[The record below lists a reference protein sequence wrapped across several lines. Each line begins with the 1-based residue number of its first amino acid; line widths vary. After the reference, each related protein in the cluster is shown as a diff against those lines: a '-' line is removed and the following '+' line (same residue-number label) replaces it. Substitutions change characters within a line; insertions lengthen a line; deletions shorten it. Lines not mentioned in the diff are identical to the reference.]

1 MIFAGESPLR
11 MDRFSPKVCCSLL
24 RLKSYALSRELL
36 EAAFPEREVDDA
48 DFLERSVAIWL
59 VDVEFGCGALFKKKS
74 WNRNYNFFKKLI
86 TCWILVLKNSWTYL
100 LLLEDEDI
108 VVKETLT
115 ELEDTD
121 VDNVDLFVVCLLRSL
136 ANCCWFSRK
145 FLLFTLVIFNPLL
158 FDIMLMTSTL
168 EL

>member
-59 VDVEFGCGALFKKKS
+59 VDVEFGCGALFKK
-74 WNRNYNFFKKLI
+74 NHEI
-86 TCWILVLKNSWTYL
+86 TIFSKNSWNYML
-100 LLLEDEDI
+100 KFSLKKF
-108 VVKETLT
+108 VKLPVTIRGWRHCGQGNT
-115 ELEDTD
+115 HRTWGYW
-121 VDNVDLFVVCLLRSL
+121 
-136 ANCCWFSRK
+136 CW
-145 FLLFTLVIFNPLL
+145 
-158 FDIMLMTSTL
+158 
-168 EL
+168 

>member
-59 VDVEFGCGALFKKKS
+59 VDVEFGCGALFKK
-74 WNRNYNFFKKLI
+74 NHEIEI
-86 TCWILVLKNSWTYL
+86 TIFSKN
-100 LLLEDEDI
+100 
-108 VVKETLT
+108 
-115 ELEDTD
+115 
-121 VDNVDLFVVCLLRSL
+121 
-136 ANCCWFSRK
+136 
-145 FLLFTLVIFNPLL
+145 
-158 FDIMLMTSTL
+158 
-168 EL
+168 

>member
-59 VDVEFGCGALFKKKS
+59 VDVEFGCGALFKKNHEITIFSKNS
-74 WNRNYNFFKKLI
+74 WNYMS
-86 TCWILVLKNSWTYL
+86 ILVLKNSWNYL

-145 FLLFTLVIFNPLL
+145 FLLFTLLIFNPLL
-158 FDIMLMTSTL
+158 FDIILMTSTL

>member
-59 VDVEFGCGALFKKKS
+59 VDVEFGCGALHKKNHEITKISSNYMLHCSFKKFVNLPVTIRG
-74 WNRNYNFFKKLI
+74 WRHRGQGNTHRTWGYW
-86 TCWILVLKNSWTYL
+86 CW
-100 LLLEDEDI
+100 
-108 VVKETLT
+108 
-115 ELEDTD
+115 
-121 VDNVDLFVVCLLRSL
+121 
-136 ANCCWFSRK
+136 
-145 FLLFTLVIFNPLL
+145 
-158 FDIMLMTSTL
+158 
-168 EL
+168 